1 MPFIIKET
9 DDLTQKGTNTSFEY
23 LLKSAMNYLDNENSN
38 IVRWRSNID
47 LRKINFMSL
56 DTAEKQKLI
65 ETHQVHPTDTGSVE
79 VQVAMLSKRISK
91 LSDHLQGNIHDFA
104 SRQGLLKMIGKRKR
118 LLSFIKD
125 KNVQRYQELVK
136 KIGIRGWFQL
146 MKKKQS
152 KKKTQFKK
160 KKNYPEKTAFANLEK
175 ASSTATTPKRSS
187 TGIPKY
193 VADRMARRIFFTAGI
208 PTILGMSVFVVS
220 YIIVTR
226 NIAEIPPS
234 STIAISALFF
244 LLGLAGLS
252 FGILSA
258 SWDKEPG
265 SFFGI
270 ENIPMNIQRAKA
282 AFKPATQNFEDK
294 S

>member
-1 MPFIIKET
+1 
-9 DDLTQKGTNTSFEY
+9 
-23 LLKSAMNYLDNENSN
+23 
-38 IVRWRSNID
+38 
-47 LRKINFMSL
+47 
-56 DTAEKQKLI
+56 
-65 ETHQVHPTDTGSVE
+65 
-79 VQVAMLSKRISK
+79 
-91 LSDHLQGNIHDFA
+91 
-104 SRQGLLKMIGKRKR
+104 MIGKRKR
-118 LLSFIKD
+118 LLSYIKE
-125 KNVQRYQELVK
+125 KNIQKYQDLVK
-136 KIGIRGWFQL
+136 KIGIRGWFPS

-152 KKKTQFKK
+152 KKNISKKK
-160 KKNYPEKTAFANLEK
+160 KKNISQTTAFANLETK
-175 ASSTATTPKRSS
+175 SETIITPKKSS
-187 TGIPKY
+187 SGIPKY

-208 PTILGMSVFVVS
+208 PTILGMSVFIVS

-282 AFKPATQNFEDK
+282 AFKPATQNFDEN